1 MTKRI
6 EWKWEKIDDSTTR
19 VKVMG
24 GWLVVNVVVSGK
36 GSTSC
41 SSIFI
46 ADRDYEWMP
55 VEPIVDPEVNKANL
69 AKDYETPK
77 V

>member
-1 MTKRI
+1 MPKKI

-41 SSIFI
+41 SSVFI
-46 ADRDYEWMP
+46 SDKDYEWMP
-55 VEPIVDPEVNKANL
+55 TAPIIDAEVNRINL
-69 AKDYETPK
+69 AKDYEVK
-77 V
+77 KD